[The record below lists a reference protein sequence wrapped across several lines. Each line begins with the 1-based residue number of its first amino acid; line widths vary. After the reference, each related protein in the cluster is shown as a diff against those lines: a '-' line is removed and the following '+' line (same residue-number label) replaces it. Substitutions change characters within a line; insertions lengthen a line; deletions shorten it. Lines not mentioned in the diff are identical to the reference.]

1 MPFVRLLR
9 VTFVGVT
16 FLASAG
22 LASSQS
28 IGAEFAADYSLVSLG
43 SVANV
48 PVNYGGL
55 TFLDANTL
63 LVGGSA
69 NGGNGAIYSASV
81 LRGTDGF
88 VTGFGAASLFATA
101 PNIDG
106 GLVFGPGGVLFFT
119 GYPINTIGQIT
130 PGSTAPAKITTV
142 TGNGVTSSLGSLL
155 FVPQGYGGA
164 GQLKVLSYNGNTWQT
179 LSYSADGLGTL
190 NFGATSNS
198 ISIGGGPEGAAYV
211 PLGSDG
217 FASPSVLVS
226 EYGLGRVVTY
236 EVDTNGDP
244 ITSTRRVVVTGLTG
258 AEGAAIDP
266 ATGDFFFSTF
276 GGGNQ
281 VVRVT
286 GFAAP
291 VTPVPEPETYA
302 LMCSGLL
309 VLGFMANRRSRVRTS
324 SLPG

>member
-1 MPFVRLLR
+1 MPIFRILR
-9 VTFVGVT
+9 ATFVGTT

-28 IGAEFAADYSLVSLG
+28 IGNDFATDYSLVSLG

-48 PVNYGGL
+48 PANYGGL

-63 LVGGSA
+63 LIGGAA

-81 LRGTDGF
+81 TRGTDGF
-88 VTGFGAASLFATA
+88 VTGIGAATLYATA

-119 GYPINTIGQIT
+119 GYPNNTIGQIA
-130 PGSTAPAKITTV
+130 PGGAVPAKISAV
-142 TGNGVTSSLGSLL
+142 SSNGVNASLGSLL
-155 FVPQGYGGA
+155 FVPQGYSGA
-164 GQLKVLSYNGNTWQT
+164 GQLKVLSYNGDTWET
-179 LSYSADGLGTL
+179 LSYAADGQGTF
-190 NFGATSNS
+190 NFGTTSNR
-198 ISIGGGPEGAAYV
+198 IAIGGGPEGAAYV

-217 FASPSVLVS
+217 FANPSVLVS
-226 EYGLGRVVTY
+226 EYSTGRVVTY
-236 EVDTNGDP
+236 EVDANGDP
-244 ITSTRRVVVTGLTG
+244 ITSTRRVVVKGLSG

-291 VTPVPEPETYA
+291 VTQVPEPETYA
-302 LMCSGLL
+302 LMLAGLL
-309 VLGFMANRRSRVRTS
+309 AIAAKRRRTT
-324 SLPG
+324 LQ